1 MRSIGFDL
9 DMTLVDSAD
18 GIVAS
23 VQYVV
28 AQYGVEADGGEIRS
42 TIGLPLDHV
51 FPRWLPDEP
60 YDVLL
65 AAYRAH
71 YREHGIP
78 LTRAMPGAAEAIATV
93 RERGDRVL
101 VVTAKYGAVAD
112 LALQAAGLDADEVV
126 LPDLR
131 EEILAV
137 SSGGRGDVAGCWI
150 NRYFVFLG
158 KRIHHCGY
166 YPSWNLRLF
175 RRGRARYEDRE
186 VHEHMVVEGSTI
198 RLRGHLEHHDRR
210 GLEAYMA
217 KHNRYSTLEAQE
229 IVRLRRMTDAERRSL
244 PRIGGP
250 LAARRWFKERVYPRL
265 PARWAFRFLHMY
277 LLRLGI
283 LDGLTGLRFCLFIS
297 AYELLIDLKV
307 VEFEREASRPR

>member
-28 AQYGVEADGGEIRS
+28 AQYGVEADGAEIRS

-71 YREHGIP
+71 YRENGIP
-78 LTRAMPGAAEAIATV
+78 LTRPMPGAAEAIATV
-93 RERGDRVL
+93 RARGDRVL

-126 LPDLR
+126 GDLFAEGKASALREHDAWAYVGDHPGDVRAARTAGVHAVAVATGPTSVADLHVSGPDVVLPDL
-131 EEILAV
+131 
-137 SSGGRGDVAGCWI
+137 
-150 NRYFVFLG
+150 
-158 KRIHHCGY
+158 
-166 YPSWNLRLF
+166 
-175 RRGRARYEDRE
+175 
-186 VHEHMVVEGSTI
+186 T
-198 RLRGHLEHHDRR
+198 HLP
-210 GLEAYMA
+210 GWL
-217 KHNRYSTLEAQE
+217 S
-229 IVRLRRMTDAERRSL
+229 
-244 PRIGGP
+244 
-250 LAARRWFKERVYPRL
+250 
-265 PARWAFRFLHMY
+265 AF
-277 LLRLGI
+277 
-283 LDGLTGLRFCLFIS
+283 
-297 AYELLIDLKV
+297 
-307 VEFEREASRPR
+307 